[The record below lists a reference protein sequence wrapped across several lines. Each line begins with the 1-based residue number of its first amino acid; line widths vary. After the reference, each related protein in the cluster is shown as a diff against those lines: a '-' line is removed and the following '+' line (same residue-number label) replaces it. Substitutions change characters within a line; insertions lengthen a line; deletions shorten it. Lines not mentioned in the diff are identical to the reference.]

1 MPGKADDKTR
11 EASDQTSTSS
21 PVTAETQ
28 TQPPS
33 PPFGPSSLDPAWTPP
48 TGGAAPRTAAF
59 RQVDDADYDIVGDL
73 AKGGQGRIRHA
84 RDRRH
89 GRPVAIKELLRSSPE
104 ARQRFRRE
112 AFITARLQHPAIVPL
127 YEAGTWN
134 NGEPFFSMKL
144 VEGESLDK
152 VVARKRTLSERIALL
167 PRMITVAEAI
177 AYAHDRRIIH
187 RDLKPSN
194 ILVGDLGETVVI
206 DWGLAKEIGA
216 HDVGELSPDDGSGS
230 SDALTIA
237 GRAIGTPAYMPP
249 EQARGD
255 EVDER
260 ADVYALGAVLYHV
273 LTGRA
278 PYADAEHARELLAR
292 LAAAPPRSLASA
304 APDAPRDLV
313 TIVEKAMARDAAA
326 RYPTARALAADL
338 RRFEAG
344 QLVGA
349 HAYSTREIV
358 TRWIRR
364 HRAIVAVSAAA
375 ALVAVSVAAL
385 SFLRV
390 ARERDTAR
398 HFARASET
406 ARSEPPIASSN

>member
-1 MPGKADDKTR
+1 
-11 EASDQTSTSS
+11 
-21 PVTAETQ
+21 
-28 TQPPS
+28 
-33 PPFGPSSLDPAWTPP
+33 
-48 TGGAAPRTAAF
+48 
-59 RQVDDADYDIVGDL
+59 
-73 AKGGQGRIRHA
+73 
-84 RDRRH
+84 
-89 GRPVAIKELLRSSPE
+89 
-104 ARQRFRRE
+104 
-112 AFITARLQHPAIVPL
+112 
-127 YEAGTWN
+127 
-134 NGEPFFSMKL
+134 MKL

-278 PYADAEHARELLAR
+278 PYGDAEHARELLAPAR
-292 LAAAPPRSLASA
+292 GGAAALA
-304 APDAPRDLV
+304 R
-313 TIVEKAMARDAAA
+313 IGGARCAA
-326 RYPTARALAADL
+326 RPGDHRRKSLPRATRPLAIQPRARSPPICAASRPGSWSGRTPTARA
-338 RRFEAG
+338 RSSRAG
-344 QLVGA
+344 F
-349 HAYSTREIV
+349 
-358 TRWIRR
+358 
-364 HRAIVAVSAAA
+364 VA
-375 ALVAVSVAAL
+375 
-385 SFLRV
+385 
-390 ARERDTAR
+390 TA
-398 HFARASET
+398 
-406 ARSEPPIASSN
+406 PSSR